1 MKKSI
6 LLSFVF
12 ILGLAVYTQAVESPF
27 KQVEKILS
35 AAFNWEKTTHEFGQ
49 IPQGTPVEAVFEF
62 TNTGDAPLIISNAKG
77 SCGCTVPSYT
87 KTPIAPG
94 ETGEVKAV
102 FNAASMGAFNKTVTL
117 TANTENPN
125 TVLRIKGEV
134 VAK

>member
-12 ILGLAVYTQAVESPF
+12 ILGLAIYTQAVESPF

-35 AAFNWEKTTHEFGQ
+35 ATFNWEKTTHEFGQ

-94 ETGEVKAV
+94 EKGEVKAV
-102 FNAASMGAFNKTVTL
+102 FNAAAMGAFNKTVTL

-125 TVLRIKGEV
+125 FCFKN
-134 VAK
+134 